1 MPEYDIAGSTSSDLT
16 GVMQDITVDSQDT
29 DAATGKETSWQNM
42 KWSQYYGYY
51 KSIPELKQAIDMR
64 AIWTVGKGF
73 TTPDTRTK
81 VLLGEIYG
89 FGMDTFNTILKNMII
104 TRRIAGDAFAEIIR
118 DPITNELVN
127 IKPLDPGQIKIV
139 VNEKGIITRYEQV
152 SKTGKKTQKFKP
164 EDIFHL
170 TNKRVADEIHGTSDI
185 EVIEEII
192 KASNESFEDMKQLM
206 HRHVKPIMAFKL
218 DTDNQSKI
226 DAFVTKM
233 DEVINKGENIYIP
246 KDTVDFEL
254 VSVPSNA
261 TLNPLPWRAHL
272 RDYFFQVVGIP
283 QIILGSSG
291 EFTESTA
298 KIAYLAFQQSVEDE
312 QQDIED
318 QVWNQLYL
326 KIELTFPASLQNELL
341 SDEAK
346 DGASTPQAPQPQA
359 PQPLAM
365 QPSDTTVGIGS
376 GT

>member
-16 GVMQDITVDSQDT
+16 GVMDDVTVPSQDT
-29 DAATGKETSWQNM
+29 DAATGKETSWQNT
-42 KWSQYYGYY
+42 KWSQYFGYY

-64 AIWTVGKGF
+64 AIWTIGKGYKA
-73 TTPDTRTK
+73 RSSRQK
-81 VLLGEIYG
+81 IILEQIKG
-89 FGMDTFNTILKNMII
+89 FGMDTFNTILKNMIV
-104 TRRIAGDAFAEIIR
+104 TRRIGGDSYAEIIR
-118 DPITNELVN
+118 DPVTDMLVN
-127 IKPLDPGQIKIV
+127 VKPLDPGSIKIV
-139 VNEKGIITRYEQV
+139 VNEKGIIIRYEQV
-152 SKTGKKTQKFKP
+152 SKTGKITQKFKP
-164 EDIFHL
+164 EELFHL
-170 TNKRVADEIHGTSDI
+170 CNKRVADEIHGTSDI
-185 EVIEEII
+185 EVIEDII
-192 KASNESFEDMKQLM
+192 KASNESFQDMRQLM

-226 DAFVTKM
+226 DQFVTKM

-312 QQDIED
+312 QKDIED
-318 QVWNQLYL
+318 QVWAQLFI
-326 KIELTFPASLQNELL
+326 KIELTFPASLHNELL

-346 DGASTPQAPQPQA
+346 DGASTPQA

>member
-16 GVMQDITVDSQDT
+16 GTMDDITVPSKDT
-29 DAATGKETSWQNM
+29 DAATGKETTWQNT
-42 KWSQYYGYY
+42 KWSEYFGYY
-51 KSIPELKQAIDMR
+51 KSIPELKAALDAR
-64 AIWTVGKGF
+64 SVWTVGRGFKTDDITTEVYLDSIKGWGN
-73 TTPDTRTK
+73 DS
-81 VLLGEIYG
+81 
-89 FGMDTFNTILKNMII
+89 FNSILKNMIV
-104 TRRIAGDAFAEIIR
+104 TRRIGGDAYAEIIR
-118 DPITNELVN
+118 DPTTKQLVN
-127 IKPLDPGQIKIV
+127 LKSLDPGAMKIV
-139 VNEKGIITRYEQV
+139 VNEKGVIKRYEQV

-164 EDIFHL
+164 NQIFHL

-185 EVIEEII
+185 EALVDII
-192 KASNESFEDMKQLM
+192 KANYESFQDMKQLQ

-218 DTDNQSKI
+218 DTDNQTKI

-312 QQDIED
+312 QQDIEY
-318 QVWNQLYL
+318 QIWNQLYL

-346 DGASTPQAPQPQA
+346 DGASTPEAPLTA
-359 PQPLAM
+359 PALQT
-365 QPSDTTVGIGS
+365 SDMTTGLGS

>member
-16 GVMQDITVDSQDT
+16 GVMDDVTVPTQDT

-51 KSIPELKQAIDMR
+51 RSIPELKQAIDMR
-64 AIWTVGKGF
+64 AIWTIGRGYK
-73 TTPDTRTK
+73 TDTRTK
-81 VLLGEIYG
+81 VILESIKGW
-89 FGMDTFNTILKNMII
+89 GMDTFNSILKNMIV
-104 TRRIAGDAFAEIIR
+104 TRRIAGDSYAEIIR
-118 DPITNELVN
+118 DPTTDRLLNL
-127 IKPLDPGQIKIV
+127 KPLDPGQIKIV
-139 VNEKGIITRYEQV
+139 VNAKGIITRYEQL
-152 SKTGKKTQKFKP
+152 SKTGKRTQKFKP
-164 EDIFHL
+164 EELLHL

-185 EVIEEII
+185 EVIEDII
-192 KASNESFEDMKQLM
+192 KASNESFQDMKQLM

-226 DAFVTKM
+226 DQFVTKM

-318 QVWNQLYL
+318 QLWNQLFI

-346 DGASTPQAPQPQA
+346 DGASTPQAPMTA
-359 PQPLAM
+359 PEF
-365 QPSDTTVGIGS
+365 QPSDTTVGLGS

>member
-1 MPEYDIAGSTSSDLT
+1 MPDTDIASTTSSDLT
-16 GVMQDITVDSQDT
+16 GVVQDITVDTRNT
-29 DAATGKETSWQNM
+29 DAASAGKETEWQND

-64 AIWTVGKGF
+64 AIWTVGKGYK
-73 TTPDTRTK
+73 TNDSRTEVILDDIK
-81 VLLGEIYG
+81 GW
-89 FGMDTFNTILKNMII
+89 GMDTFNTILKNMIV
-104 TRRIAGDAFAEIIR
+104 TRRIGGDAFAEIIR
-118 DPITNELVN
+118 DPQTRQIIN
-127 IKPLDPGQIKIV
+127 IKPLDPAQIKIV
-139 VNEKGIITRYEQV
+139 VNDKGIIKRYEQV
-152 SKTGKKTQKFKP
+152 SKTAKKTQRFKP
-164 EDIFHL
+164 EEIFHL

-185 EVIEEII
+185 EVIEDII
-192 KASNESFEDMKQLM
+192 KASNESFADMKQLM
-206 HRHVKPIMAFKL
+206 HRHVRPIMAFKL
-218 DTDNQSKI
+218 DTDNQTKI
-226 DAFVTKM
+226 NDFIGKM

-312 QQDIED
+312 QKDIED

-326 KIELTFPASLQNELL
+326 RIDLEFPASLHNELL
-341 SDEAK
+341 SDERK
-346 DGASTPQAPQPQA
+346 DGAKSQVS
-359 PQPLAM
+359 QPLGF
-365 QPSDTTVGIGS
+365 QPSDMTAGIGG

>member
-16 GVMQDITVDSQDT
+16 GVMDDVTVPSQDT
-29 DAATGKETSWQNM
+29 DAASGKETSWQNM

-64 AIWTVGKGF
+64 SLWTIGRGYE
-73 TTPDTRTK
+73 TTIPTRV
-81 VLLGEIYG
+81 VLESIRGW
-89 FGMDTFNTILKNMII
+89 GMDTFNTILKNMIV

-118 DPITNELVN
+118 DPQTKELIN
-127 IKPLDPGQIKIV
+127 IKPLDPGQIRIV
-139 VNEKGIITRYEQV
+139 VNEKGIIKRYEQV
-152 SKTGKKTQKFKP
+152 SKTGKKTQRFKP
-164 EDIFHL
+164 EEIFHL

-185 EVIEEII
+185 EVIEDII
-192 KASNESFEDMKQLM
+192 KASEESFQDMKQLM

-261 TLNPLPWRAHL
+261 TLNPLPWRAPL
-272 RDYFFQVVGIP
+272 SVVGIP

-326 KIELTFPASLQNELL
+326 KIELSFPASLQNELL

-346 DGASTPQAPQPQA
+346 DGASTPQAPMTA
-359 PQPLAM
+359 PEF
-365 QPSDTTVGIGS
+365 QPSDTTVGLGS

>member
-16 GVMQDITVDSQDT
+16 GVVQDVVVDSQDT
-29 DAATGKETSWQNM
+29 DAATGKETTWQNT

-51 KSIPELKQAIDMR
+51 RAIPELKQAIDMR
-64 AIWTVGKGF
+64 AIWTVGKGYK
-73 TTPDTRTK
+73 TPSDRQK
-81 VLLGEIYG
+81 VVLESIQGY
-89 FGMDTFNTILKNMII
+89 GMDTFNTILKNMIV

-118 DPITNELVN
+118 DPTTDLLINL
-127 IKPLDPGQIKIV
+127 KPLDPGQIRIV
-139 VNEKGIITRYEQV
+139 VNEKGIIKRYEQV
-152 SKTGKKTQKFKP
+152 SKTGKSVQKFKP
-164 EDIFHL
+164 EEIFHL

-185 EVIEEII
+185 EVIEDII
-192 KASNESFEDMKQLM
+192 KASNESFADMKELM

-218 DTDNQSKI
+218 DTDNQTKI
-226 DAFVTKM
+226 SQFITKM

-312 QQDIED
+312 QKDIED
-318 QVWNQLYL
+318 QVWNQLYFRIDL
-326 KIELTFPASLQNELL
+326 QFPASLHNELL
-341 SDEAK
+341 SDERK
-346 DGASTPQAPQPQA
+346 DGASSPTSPITAPA
-359 PQPLAM
+359 F